1 MSKREEIVARITEL
15 LKKQRNVKL
24 GQVSRDPIILEE
36 LARTSFPAVV
46 IESTNEE
53 RVRAAF
59 SGLRECA
66 MEVSVLMY
74 VNGKER
80 DRQRNTVAEAIEQTI
95 ESDEQLN
102 TLTRDI
108 FLQRI
113 EAVELGEAS
122 PYGSMRLVFQV
133 DYCY

>member
-1 MSKREEIVARITEL
+1 MSKREEIVARVTEV
-15 LKKQRNVKL
+15 LKAQRNVKL
-24 GQVSRDPIILEE
+24 GQVSRDPIVLEE

-80 DRQRNTVAEAIEQTI
+80 DRQRNTVAEAVEQTI

>member
-1 MSKREEIVARITEL
+1 MSKREEIVAQITAL
-15 LKKQRNVKL
+15 LKAQRNVKL
-24 GQVSRDPIILEE
+24 GTVSRDPIILEE
-36 LARTSFPAVV
+36 LARTAFPAVV
-46 IESTNEE
+46 IESSNEE

-80 DRQRNTVAEAIEQTI
+80 DLQRNTVAEAIEQTI
-95 ESDEQLN
+95 ESDDILN

-122 PYGSMRLVFQV
+122 PYGSLRLVFRV

>member
-1 MSKREEIVARITEL
+1 MSKREEIVAQITAL
-15 LKKQRNVKL
+15 LKAQRNVKL
-24 GQVSRDPIILEE
+24 GTVSRDPIILEE
-36 LARTSFPAVV
+36 LARTAFPAVV
-46 IESTNEE
+46 IESSNEE

-80 DRQRNTVAEAIEQTI
+80 DLQRNTVAEAIEQTI
-95 ESDEQLN
+95 EGDTVLN

-122 PYGSMRLVFQV
+122 PYGSLRLVFRV

>member
-1 MSKREEIVARITEL
+1 MSRREEIVAQIAAL
-15 LKKQRNVKL
+15 LKAQRTVKL
-24 GQVSRDPIILEE
+24 GHVSRDPVVAEE

-46 IESTNEE
+46 IESTNEQRN
-53 RVRAAF
+53 RVAF

-66 MEVSVLMY
+66 MEVSVLIY

-80 DRQRNTVAEAIEQTI
+80 DRQRNTVAQAIESSI
-95 ESDEQLN
+95 ETDELLN

-108 FLQRI
+108 FLTTI
-113 EAVELGEAS
+113 TAIELGEAS
-122 PYGSMRLVFQV
+122 PYASMRLVFQV

>member
-1 MSKREEIVARITEL
+1 MSKREEIVARVTEV
-15 LKKQRNVKL
+15 LKAQRNVKL

-80 DRQRNTVAEAIEQTI
+80 DRQRNTVAEAVEQTI

>member
-1 MSKREEIVARITEL
+1 MSKREEIVARVTEV
-15 LKKQRNVKL
+15 LKAQRNVKL

-36 LARTSFPAVV
+36 LARTAFPAVV
-46 IESTNEE
+46 IESSNEE

-80 DRQRNTVAEAIEQTI
+80 DLQRNTVAEAIEQTI
-95 ESDEQLN
+95 EGDTVLN

-122 PYGSMRLVFQV
+122 PYGSLRLVFRV

>member
-24 GQVSRDPIILEE
+24 GQVSRDPIVLEE

>member
-1 MSKREEIVARITEL
+1 MSKREEIVAQITAL
-15 LKKQRNVKL
+15 LKAQRNVKL
-24 GQVSRDPIILEE
+24 GTVSRDPIILEE
-36 LARTSFPAVV
+36 LARTAFPAVV
-46 IESTNEE
+46 IESSNEE

-66 MEVSVLMY
+66 MEVSVLIY

-80 DRQRNTVAEAIEQTI
+80 DLQRNTVAEAIEKTI
-95 ESDEQLN
+95 ESDTVLN

-122 PYGSMRLVFQV
+122 PYGSLRLVFRV

>member
-1 MSKREEIVARITEL
+1 MSKREEIVARVTEV
-15 LKKQRNVKL
+15 LKAQRNVKL

-59 SGLRECA
+59 GGLRECA

-80 DRQRNTVAEAIEQTI
+80 DRQRNTVAEAIEKTI

>member
-1 MSKREEIVARITEL
+1 MSKREDIVARMTEL
-15 LKKQRNVKL
+15 LVNQRNVKL
-24 GQVSRDPIILEE
+24 GTVSRDPVILEE
-36 LARTSFPAVV
+36 LARTAFPAVIV
-46 IESTNEE
+46 ESTNENRE
-53 RVRAAF
+53 RVAF
-59 SGLRECA
+59 GGFRECA

-80 DRQRNTVAEAIEQTI
+80 DLQRNTVAEAIEQTI
-95 ESDEQLN
+95 EGDAVLN

-122 PYGSMRLVFQV
+122 PYASMRLVFQV

>member
-1 MSKREEIVARITEL
+1 MSKREEIVARVTEV
-15 LKKQRNVKL
+15 LKAQRNVKL
-24 GQVSRDPIILEE
+24 GQVSRDPIVLEE
-36 LARTSFPAVV
+36 LARTSFPAVA

-80 DRQRNTVAEAIEQTI
+80 DRQRNTVAEAVEQTI